1 MSKEVTEVSESFRLG
16 RGGGGFTFEEL
27 DDEDVVPAV
36 EDSDGSTVDGRGGG
50 GGGGKS
56 LRIEDARS
64 RRCVDA
70 DEGDLRGAGGA
81 GGKLLLTVEDV
92 LSSAIFFSSELLL
105 F

>member
-16 RGGGGFTFEEL
+16 RGGGGFVFEEL

-36 EDSDGSTVDGRGGG
+36 EDSGGSTVDGR

-64 RRCVDA
+64 RRWVDA

-81 GGKLLLTVEDV
+81 GGKLLLTVEDI
-92 LSSAIFFSSELLL
+92 LSSAVFFSSELLL